1 MATSPGENARPDYS
15 SLRQHYDDAS
25 PSGQENAILT
35 PQGATAPNSHVYLGY
50 NTNHSDEKSPAL
62 IASPSDEALASLPRE
77 YANAGSASTLG
88 MFLPPFRTSS
98 LRAQTSPRDAANAT
112 AAARVLTMGG
122 MFRLRTFSFEGEFDS
137 DKENDPNMP
146 VPSPVSSMSEDALAP
161 DNGRPA
167 LAEIDVVSD
176 DGLGRQGF
184 RSPSSSYPSEGGA
197 RSPELA
203 VSPPMTFGRRLL
215 SSLESFGFGNPH
227 IESLTSELG
236 LSEGGVRSDTQL
248 SVRAPVDSSGVGA
261 DETVKLGETR
271 DTATPVPAPA
281 STAVEDTLGTTNT
294 DTVRRHIILPDL
306 YESENESTDDENLD
320 PNISTRCLPRFSMDP
335 AQAAAALAS
344 DGFEDID
351 LRPSTSKKSGA
362 STLKQRLAGMSLLS
376 PVKVK
381 KWIVRRYRAS
391 RRGSREIVDRVG
403 RKRKVKKTPLF
414 AEKGARQKKVG
425 GDKKDSKKVAPK
437 VIKPKRV
444 GSRRSV
450 TLTGMFS
457 LLLAGAEGQKKGEKK
472 EEGVEA

>member
-25 PSGQENAILT
+25 PAGQENTILT

-50 NTNHSDEKSPAL
+50 NTNDDDEKRPAL
-62 IASPSDEALASLPRE
+62 IASPSDEALASRPQE
-77 YANAGSASTLG
+77 SANVGSASTLG

-98 LRAQTSPRDAANAT
+98 LRDQTSPRDAADAT
-112 AAARVLTMGG
+112 AAARVLTTGG
-122 MFRLRTFSFEGEFDS
+122 IFRLRTFSFEGDDD
-137 DKENDPNMP
+137 DKENDPN
-146 VPSPVSSMSEDALAP
+146 VPAASPMSSMSVDALAP
-161 DNGRPA
+161 DDGYPV
-167 LAEIDVVSD
+167 LAEIDVVND
-176 DGLGRQGF
+176 DELGGQGF

-197 RSPELA
+197 RSPELT

-227 IESLTSELG
+227 MESLTSELS
-236 LSEGGVRSDTQL
+236 LSEGGVRSDRQL
-248 SVRAPVDSSGVGA
+248 SIGAPPDNSGAGIG
-261 DETVKLGETR
+261 ENIKLGDLQEVSIPT
-271 DTATPVPAPA
+271 PAPSPA
-281 STAVEDTLGTTNT
+281 TVENTPGTTNT

-306 YESENESTDDENLD
+306 YESENESTDDENMD

-335 AQAAAALAS
+335 AQATAALTN

-351 LRPSTSKKSGA
+351 LRPSTLKKSGV

-381 KWIVRRYRAS
+381 KWFVRRYRAS

-403 RKRKVKKTPLF
+403 RRRKARMSYKF
-414 AEKGARQKKVG
+414 AEKKSKGKKVVRNT
-425 GDKKDSKKVAPK
+425 DSKRVAPK
-437 VIKPKRV
+437 VTKPKRL

-450 TLTGMFS
+450 TLTRMFS
-457 LLLAGAEGQKKGEKK
+457 FLLAGGEGEKKGEKK
-472 EEGVEA
+472 EVVEA

>member
-15 SLRQHYDDAS
+15 SLRQHNDDAS
-25 PSGQENAILT
+25 PTGQENTILA

-50 NTNHSDEKSPAL
+50 NTNDSDEKGPAL

-122 MFRLRTFSFEGEFDS
+122 MFRLRTFSFEGEPED
-137 DKENDPNMP
+137 DKENDPNIP

-161 DNGRPA
+161 DNGRPV
-167 LAEIDVVSD
+167 LAEINVVSD
-176 DGLGRQGF
+176 DEPGGRGF

-197 RSPELA
+197 RSPELT

-227 IESLTSELG
+227 MESLTSELD
-236 LSEGGVRSDTQL
+236 LSEGVMSNGQPSAG
-248 SVRAPVDSSGVGA
+248 APIDNSGAGA
-261 DETVKLGETR
+261 EEDVKLGDLQE
-271 DTATPVPAPA
+271 ASPPVPAPTPA
-281 STAVEDTLGTTNT
+281 AVEETSGTTNT

-306 YESENESTDDENLD
+306 YESENESTDDENMD

-351 LRPSTSKKSGA
+351 LRPSTSKKSGT
-362 STLKQRLAGMSLLS
+362 SLKQRLAGMSLLS

-403 RKRKVKKTPLF
+403 RRRKVKKTPVF
-414 AEKGARQKKVG
+414 AVKRSKEEKKAVG
-425 GDKKDSKKVAPK
+425 KKDSNKGITKVP
-437 VIKPKRV
+437 KPKRV
-444 GSRRSV
+444 GSRRSI
-450 TLTGMFS
+450 TLTRMFS
-457 LLLAGAEGQKKGEKK
+457 LLLAGGEGEKKGEKK

>member
-1 MATSPGENARPDYS
+1 M
-15 SLRQHYDDAS
+15 
-25 PSGQENAILT
+25 LT

-50 NTNHSDEKSPAL
+50 NTNDSDEKRPAL
-62 IASPSDEALASLPRE
+62 IASPSDEALASRPRE

-98 LRAQTSPRDAANAT
+98 LRAQTSPRDATTAT

-146 VPSPVSSMSEDALAP
+146 APSPVSSMSEEGIAL

-167 LAEIDVVSD
+167 LAEIDVVSYD
-176 DGLGRQGF
+176 EQLGRQGF

-227 IESLTSELG
+227 MESLTSDIG
-236 LSEGGVRSDTQL
+236 LSEGGVRSDVQL
-248 SVRAPVDSSGVGA
+248 SVGAPVDNSGAGA
-261 DETVKLGETR
+261 DESVKLEEPR
-271 DTATPVPAPA
+271 DTPTPVPATTPA
-281 STAVEDTLGTTNT
+281 AVEDITGTTNT
-294 DTVRRHIILPDL
+294 DTVRRHIILPEL
-306 YESENESTDDENLD
+306 YESENESTDDENMD

-351 LRPSTSKKSGA
+351 LRPSTSKKSGT

-403 RKRKVKKTPLF
+403 RRRKVKKTPLF
-414 AEKGARQKKVG
+414 AQKRGKEKTVAGN
-425 GDKKDSKKVAPK
+425 KDSKKAAPK

-457 LLLAGAEGQKKGEKK
+457 LLLAGGEAQKKGEKK
-472 EEGVEA
+472 AEGVEA